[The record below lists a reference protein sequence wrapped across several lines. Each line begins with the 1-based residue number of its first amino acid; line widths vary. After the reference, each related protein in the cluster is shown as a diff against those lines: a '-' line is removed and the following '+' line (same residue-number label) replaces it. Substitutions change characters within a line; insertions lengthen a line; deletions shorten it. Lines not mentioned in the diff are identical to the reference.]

1 MTTTDTADAQTQ
13 AHAIPSPTL
22 AAHAEPPAPYTG
34 FAINLDRSAERRA
47 QIEAEIAAFGLQD
60 NYRRFP
66 AADGNIF
73 AFPNPCLSDGEIGC
87 FTSHLLLLKE
97 NLAGETHVHVVEDD
111 AMFSRFTARM
121 IESVVASE
129 AIDQY
134 DIVFTDST
142 VTPSTADYEQY
153 RALYDESVERDA
165 AGNVVRVHPRI
176 VDYYVGATTSYIVNR
191 RAIPKLVDL
200 FTHELTNGAAMP
212 IDLFIRKAAR
222 EGRLRVGSLFPFATS
237 LRIENVLNNT
247 IGGRRNNLLVAHRG
261 LSRAHFLLRRMRSSG
276 AAGVHDA
283 ALSRRGPPANATF
296 AGQRRAPRDPRGHP
310 RLLRLGK
317 VRSILGCVQAG
328 THKFSPAS
336 ETRSM
341 SASPRKRPHC
351 CDAVQCGGWAKDGC

>member
-247 IGGRRNNLLVAHRG
+247 IGGRRNNLLSRIAVCLGRISFFVECDHRALQACTMQLFPDAARPQTQPLQGSAAHRAI
-261 LSRAHFLLRRMRSSG
+261 LE
-276 AAGVHDA
+276 D
-283 ALSRRGPPANATF
+283 
-296 AGQRRAPRDPRGHP
+296 
-310 RLLRLGK
+310 
-317 VRSILGCVQAG
+317 ILGFC
-328 THKFSPAS
+328 AS
-336 ETRSM
+336 E
-341 SASPRKRPHC
+341 KF
-351 CDAVQCGGWAKDGC
+351 VQY